1 MDADARQALAQAF
14 EDRDLDQV
22 IALLDPH
29 VVWRGLQQPGEATPI
44 CHSRAEVRAVFER
57 ALAGGQSGSPEI
69 VAESDDGIVIDPHP
83 EPPGRGMEE
92 LHHIYRF
99 RDGRI
104 VTMEDYIDRQH
115 ALDALGRDEN

>member
-1 MDADARQALAQAF
+1 
-14 EDRDLDQV
+14 
-22 IALLDPH
+22 
-29 VVWRGLQQPGEATPI
+29 
-44 CHSRAEVRAVFER
+44 
-57 ALAGGQSGSPEI
+57 
-69 VAESDDGIVIDPHP
+69 
-83 EPPGRGMEE
+83 MEE